1 MIELNECINYL
12 LTKAQMAVTQD
23 FKAALAPYD
32 ITPVQC
38 GVLNCLYKDDGLG
51 LKALC
56 DRLAVNASTMTGV
69 VDRLE
74 AKGIVE
80 RRLDPT
86 DRRALAVFLTN
97 KGWDLESITT
107 KTILESNEFVTKTFT
122 KEEVDELK
130 VILRTLAERA
140 YDSLEDDCPGQ
151 EGSA

>member
-1 MIELNECINYL
+1 VIELNECINFL

-23 FKAALAPYD
+23 FKTALAPYD

-38 GVLNCLYKDDGLG
+38 GVLNCLYKEDGLG

-86 DRRALAVFLTN
+86 DRRALAVFLTQ
-97 KGWDLESITT
+97 KGKDLEAITT
-107 KTILESNEFVTKTFT
+107 KTILESNEFVTTTFT
-122 KEEVDELK
+122 KDEVDELK

-140 YDSLEDDCPGQ
+140 YDSLVDGCTGRED
-151 EGSA
+151 